1 MLNTNLLSF
10 KYFCNFSPL
19 LKLFVLFYLFLHFS
33 KTKHS
38 LINKDKKMLKEFF
51 SHFLFKNLEKS
62 LEKKNLNFPVYD

>member
-1 MLNTNLLSF
+1 MPNTNLLSF

-51 SHFLFKNLEKS
+51 
-62 LEKKNLNFPVYD
+62 FPFSF